1 VFASL
6 DVEVRSERSS
16 RKEPFTDRDVRDLLA
31 RVRRVVVAKGKKT
44 IELEAGTA
52 RPADLKGPTGNYRAP
67 MVLRGKTLLV
77 GFQREALEQLLTG
90 KLRSP

>member
-1 VFASL
+1 MFESL
-6 DVEVRSERSS
+6 EVDVRSERSS
-16 RKEPFTDRDVRDLLA
+16 RKEPFSDRDVRDLLA

-44 IELEAGTA
+44 TEPEPGKA

-77 GFQREALEQLLTG
+77 GFHREALEQLLTG
-90 KLRSP
+90 KLRTR

>member
-1 VFASL
+1 VFESL
-6 DVEVRSERSS
+6 EVDVRSERSS
-16 RKEPFTDRDVRDLLA
+16 RKEPFSDRDVRDLLA

-44 IELEAGTA
+44 TEPEAGKA

-77 GFQREALEQLLTG
+77 GFHREALEQLLTG
-90 KLRSP
+90 KLRTR